1 MNIIERGKVFL
12 QQLQELAKRT
22 AWDWK
27 RCPHC
32 GSQLTIK
39 NGGYAR
45 HPWGFEGREC
55 IRVQRHLCHACH
67 HTYAE
72 TSPWLARG
80 SWYYREVHR
89 AAVDHWLHLGTSL
102 RRTAEVL
109 RSWIGHQE
117 RWQLWRPLD
126 TTPREPCRLSA
137 STVHRWL
144 DGAGRQAVASIP
156 GQLEGIGNPQ
166 VVGADGLW
174 AKLKDHVVRVVLLL
188 TDSVSGLIYPPVV
201 VHDEEH
207 ASAWEQLFKR
217 AQRAGLNLEPLRG
230 VCSDGASGL
239 LAYLRRDLYWVLQ
252 QRCIWH
258 IWRLLSE
265 GLASAASAA
274 AQGLTAA
281 AAAALRVQVR
291 GELLRLLHAVLD
303 AQTEAAAEVALVA
316 LRAHAYGQELAQQL
330 TKLMDRLFV
339 YQLAYCQGLP
349 RVGPEWY
356 WRDFRLRLSRGRNH
370 RSEQRLE
377 RATVLWAIYHNFE
390 PAQWRSE
397 RKRHYRHPGQSALQV
412 AGVPPGPVS
421 YLDALGV

>member
-281 AAAALRVQVR
+281 AAATLRVQVR

-339 YQLAYCQGLP
+339 YQLAYFQGLP
-349 RVGPEWY
+349 RVGP
-356 WRDFRLRLSRGRNH
+356 
-370 RSEQRLE
+370 
-377 RATVLWAIYHNFE
+377 
-390 PAQWRSE
+390 
-397 RKRHYRHPGQSALQV
+397 
-412 AGVPPGPVS
+412 
-421 YLDALGV
+421 